1 MKLHIDVVNQTL
13 LQKTLPGSTPPR
25 QGSKEYLWIEFAFSE
40 DWRGLLKTVYF
51 QAGEYSEPIILENDT
66 VLVPSYFTQQAEFN
80 VTLVGILGNLVIP
93 TSTIKLTMQPSNT
106 IWTAVPPD
114 TDIPAYQQLV
124 NLAQEAVKKAK
135 APYIGENGNWWEFKD
150 SAYVDTGVSATGPK
164 GDQGD
169 KGVQG
174 EKGDKGDTGAKGDT
188 GDKGDQGYTPV
199 KGVDY
204 WTPTEAAE
212 MDAAKTA
219 AINAADNASVAE
231 AAALNA
237 ASAADEAASSASI
250 SAQDADAAA
259 GEARTKAAELQA
271 KADAGDFDGAD
282 GYTPVRGVDY
292 WTDADKAA
300 INADIAAQVAGKVDK
315 IDGKGLSTNDYT
327 DADKKTVASSR
338 NTSQHIETVTV
349 TEEIRSIQRSGL
361 NLKGL
366 RVYGQNP
373 DNPIS
378 VPYVRFNTAN
388 GSVDIWCSS
397 YKYYICDVTCVN
409 GLYYVELY
417 TNSTAPTSTMKAD
430 KVLGYNAIKTI
441 QTIGSAPITSI
452 TILGGGGKNLTVG
465 MTFEIYGTEA

>member
-1 MKLHIDVVNQTL
+1 MAISLSDGRTELYQWDTARELTIDGAPDATMVHFATRAYGRTVDVEVKDGKAKIPDFL
-13 LQKTLPGSTPPR
+13 LQTPTPLSVYLFVGTADAGYTKIEKVYEIKRRNKPAEYVFTPTDQTTL
-25 QGSKEYLWIEFAFSE
+25 
-40 DWRGLLKTVYF
+40 
-51 QAGEYSEPIILENDT
+51 
-66 VLVPSYFTQQAEFN
+66 
-80 VTLVGILGNLVIP
+80 
-93 TSTIKLTMQPSNT
+93 
-106 IWTAVPPD
+106 
-114 TDIPAYQQLV
+114 
-124 NLAQEAVKKAK
+124 QEAIDIANDAK
-135 APYIGENGNWWEFKD
+135 AVADSVRADADSGKFK
-150 SAYVDTGVSATGPK
+150 
-164 GDQGD
+164 GD
-169 KGVQG
+169 KGDKGDKG
-174 EKGDKGDTGAKGDT
+174 EKGDKGDKGEQGAT
-188 GDKGDQGYTPV
+188 GYTPV

-204 WTPTEAAE
+204 WTPAEAAE

-219 AINAADNASVAE
+219 ANNAADNASVAE

-237 ASAADEAASSASI
+237 ASMADEAASSASI

-300 INADIAAQVAGKVDK
+300 INADIAAQVEGKVDK
-315 IDGKGLSTNDYT
+315 IDGKGLSANDYT
-327 DADKKTVASSR
+327 DADKKTVASAR

-349 TEEIRSIQRSGL
+349 TEEIGSIKRSGL

-373 DNPIS
+373 DNPIT

-397 YKYYICDVTCVN
+397 YKYFICDVTCVN

-430 KVLGYNAIKTI
+430 KVLGYSAMKTI
-441 QTIGSAPITSI
+441 QTIGNAPITSI
-452 TILGGGGKNLTVG
+452 TILGGAGKNLTVG